1 MAETASRRGSI
12 SNIPINL
19 RSEGKMPALVT
30 CRGNKVLEKRW
41 NVGSDDFVLPAFLA
55 MVNGV
60 FVYVTSIVYSL
71 YNYVVL
77 EARPSPGDLCESRLS
92 VAVAA

>member
-1 MAETASRRGSI
+1 
-12 SNIPINL
+12 
-19 RSEGKMPALVT
+19 MPALVT

-71 YNYVVL
+71 YNYV
-77 EARPSPGDLCESRLS
+77 
-92 VAVAA
+92 

>member
-1 MAETASRRGSI
+1 MTFQSI
-12 SNIPINL
+12 Y
-19 RSEGKMPALVT
+19 RVKMPALVT

-77 EARPSPGDLCESRLS
+77 KPDRHPGTCVRVCYQLQ
-92 VAVAA
+92 